1 MFRRHRVATLAAI
14 AATAALA
21 LAGCSSSSG
30 SDSSTAPASDSSGSF
45 PVTVQSALGDVTI
58 ESAPERIV
66 TLGWGSN
73 DALLSMGIA
82 PVGMAKQSYGGD
94 ENGVLPWTQEAID
107 SLGAA
112 EPTMITESDEP
123 AYEEIQALKPDLIL
137 AVYSGLTQDQY
148 DLLSQIAPT
157 VAYPDAPWS
166 TPWRDVV
173 TTVGKAVG
181 QEQKA
186 ADVLS
191 SIDDEITTVASE
203 NPQFEG
209 KSVAAAADFAGTF
222 YGYSPSD
229 PRVGFLNDL
238 GFTNPQSVTDASTD
252 GSFFFQLSNE
262 KLDSL
267 TSDVLVY
274 YADSQESYDAW
285 LATPA
290 AQTMQQVKDGTVA
303 PLIGTQLVAS
313 VSPPTALSLTWG
325 LADTVKALD
334 AAVANVK

>member
-21 LAGCSSSSG
+21 LAGCSSPAADG
-30 SDSSTAPASDSSGSF
+30 SSTPATSDSSGSF

-66 TLGWGSN
+66 TLGWSSN
-73 DALLSMGIA
+73 DALLSMGIT
-82 PVGMAKQSYGGD
+82 PVGMEKQSYGGD
-94 ENGVLPWTQEAID
+94 ENGVLPWTKDAITA
-107 SLGAA
+107 LGTA
-112 EPTMITESDEP
+112 EPTMITASDEP
-123 AYEEIQALKPDLIL
+123 AYEEIQALEPDLIL
-137 AVYSGLTQDQY
+137 AVYSGITQDQY

-191 SIDDEITTVASE
+191 SIDDQITTVASE
-203 NPQFEG
+203 NPQFAG
-209 KSVAAAADFAGTF
+209 KSVAAAADSGGVF

-252 GSFFFQLSNE
+252 DSFFFQLSNE
-262 KLDSL
+262 TLDSL

-303 PLIGTQLVAS
+303 PIIGTQLVAS

-325 LADTVKALD
+325 LSDTVKALD
-334 AAVANVK
+334 AATANVR